1 MSQRTPMV
9 DRPSPLAPTGASP
22 GLTIPTTRVI
32 SLLCAILLC
41 LWLGPTL
48 TAAIVDDVRTTLA
61 RGDFASADR
70 QIAAFRKAHGA
81 TAELAEAISWEART
95 ALTAKN
101 YPKAQAYADQT
112 RELSLQLLKR
122 RKLDADKWLP
132 IALGASI
139 EVEAKI
145 MAARGETSNAV
156 AFLQREF
163 QTYRTTSIAE
173 RISKNINLL
182 SLEGKPAP
190 AIDATQWIGAKP
202 SALASL
208 KGKPVLLFFWA
219 HWCPD
224 CKEEAPLLANIMRK
238 YTPRGLIVMAP
249 TRYYGYVEEGR
260 DAPPT
265 VERKYIEQVRARYY
279 SQLASVPIPLSGVNF
294 TTWGCS
300 STPTLALVDKQGI
313 VRWYH
318 PGAATEAELI
328 RAIDKVI

>member
-1 MSQRTPMV
+1 MIDLVMMQRLS
-9 DRPSPLAPTGASP
+9 RLLSGGAFFLIFSSI
-22 GLTIPTTRVI
+22 G
-32 SLLCAILLC
+32 
-41 LWLGPTL
+41 
-48 TAAIVDDVRTTLA
+48 TAALVDDVRATLA
-61 RGDFASADR
+61 RGDFPTADR

-95 ALTAKN
+95 ALAAKN
-101 YPKAQAYADQT
+101 DSKAQAYADQT
-112 RELSLQLLKR
+112 RELAMQLLKQ

-163 QTYRTTSIAE
+163 QTYRATSIAE

-190 AIDATQWIGAKP
+190 ALDAKEWIGAKP
-202 SALASL
+202 PALASL
-208 KGKPVLLFFWA
+208 QGKPVLLFFWA

-224 CKEEAPLLANIMRK
+224 CKEEAPLLSNIMRRYGPK
-238 YTPRGLIVMAP
+238 GLMVMAP

-265 VERKYIEQVRARYY
+265 VEKKYIEQVRARYY
-279 SQLASVPIPLSGVNF
+279 PQLASVPIPLSAVNF
-294 TTWGCS
+294 ATWGSS

-318 PGAATEAELI
+318 PGAATEAELV
-328 RAIDKVI
+328 RAIEKVL